1 MVVVKRLVALNQLP
15 PPLERSRVVVPGQQL
30 KRLVNYGLS
39 RLQACQSKAN
49 KIVPC
54 EFLYLK

>member
-1 MVVVKRLVALNQLP
+1 MVVVKRLVALNQPTP
-15 PPLERSRVVVPGQQL
+15 PPERRRVVVRGQQL

-54 EFLYLK
+54 EFLYPK